1 MINYYKLKDAIMW
14 LYDYIRNEDYFE
26 QICDMLGEAI
36 DVDGYKLQLLV
47 YHEVDE
53 VFADR
58 QSLAIHRSSGHKCSL
73 KNK

>member
-1 MINYYKLKDAIMW
+1 MIDYHKLKDAIMW
-14 LYDYIRNEDYFE
+14 LYDTIRDDDLFE
-26 QICDMLGEAI
+26 QFCEVLGEAI
-36 DVDGYKLQLLV
+36 DIDGYKLQLLV
-47 YHEVDE
+47 YYEVDE